1 MPRDDDSSQRYT
13 MDKALKEASEL
24 LQNQF
29 GKVDQSAAVQLA
41 TSLYTVHA
49 RDEFLRENTPES
61 EMAYGGGG
69 QAGH

>member
-1 MPRDDDSSQRYT
+1 MPSNESSARYT

-29 GKVDQSAAVQLA
+29 GNVEQSAAVQLA

-49 RDEFLRENTPES
+49 RDEFLRESEN
-61 EMAYGGGG
+61 EMAYGGSPSRG
-69 QAGH
+69 